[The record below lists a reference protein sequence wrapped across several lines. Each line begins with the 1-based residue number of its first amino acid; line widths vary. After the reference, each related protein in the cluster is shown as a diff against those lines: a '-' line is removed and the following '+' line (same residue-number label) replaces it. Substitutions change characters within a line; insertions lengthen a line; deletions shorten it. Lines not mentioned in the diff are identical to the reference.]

1 MVILYGSGQ
10 SRSFRALWALEE
22 AGLDY
27 EYKQVKIGS
36 TDKNGT
42 QTDSYRQLNFQ
53 GKVPSLRH
61 DKLIINESIAILN
74 YIATLSPKAKLIPN
88 NDIALRAYYD
98 EICSFV
104 VTDLEQPLWTNG
116 KHRFVLPKE
125 QRVKDVLE
133 TTHLEFT
140 KSLKA
145 LNNYIQDH
153 QFVINEQFTM
163 ADILIS
169 HTLQWAETFKFKIPQ
184 HLLEYKSQM
193 YARPACQRAVEANIE
208 S

>member
-1 MVILYGSGQ
+1 MLYGSGQ

-22 AGLDY
+22 AELDY

-36 TDKNGT
+36 TDRNGT
-42 QTDSYRQLNFQ
+42 QTDSYKQLNFQ
-53 GKVPSLRH
+53 GKVPSLKH
-61 DKLIINESIAILN
+61 DKLIINESVAILN
-74 YIATLSPKAKLIPN
+74 YIAALSPKAKLIPN

-104 VTDLEQPLWTNG
+104 VTDLEQSLWTNG

-125 QRVKDVLE
+125 QRVKKVLG
-133 TTHLEFT
+133 TTHWEFT

-145 LNNYIQDH
+145 LDNYIGNH
-153 QFVINEQFTM
+153 QFAINEQFTM

-184 HLLEYKSQM
+184 HLLEYKNRM
-193 YARPACQRAVEANIE
+193 YARSACQRAVAANT
-208 S
+208 